1 MKDNIKISYFDSS
14 KKIED
19 GYKKVFDFATLVSVD
34 FKTLTNKAKND
45 IKDTNMLFNDYVK
58 FKYLYENGGML
69 LDGNFEFINSINSF
83 LENDFFIGF
92 SDDKNIATNIIW
104 TKEKGNKTIAKILDI
119 IREDRLDNITDVL
132 SEIVGKDLHNNYNYV
147 LKFEENSF
155 IYPYDFF
162 YPVDYEKIGKG
173 FTDNIKAIYFS
184 NTKKLG
190 FRQRYKVNMLRK
202 IGPTACEYFFAT
214 MRRLKNNIGY
224 KKYITMQRFKSKFS
238 VKKDS
243 GIEETLQALDN
254 YLKLKEEDKAPEY
267 LIVHNPRWLGVT
279 SATKELFEN
288 YLPMQEVFLNSN
300 VDKIVSKIV
309 ELNPNQVIFSAFNY
323 GWDKIATKIRQLAP
337 QIKLKSFWH
346 GSHSQVIEEINWGT
360 NLMVINLHKA
370 GIIDVMGTCKASL
383 VEFYKSQGYVT
394 AFLKNTVRL
403 TDDVKAE
410 IAKVKREDNGKLKF
424 GLYSASTDWR
434 KNTFNQVMA
443 ASSFENAELEVVPLK
458 YELKKLAYYNELK
471 IVGSQSHLKREDLL
485 VQMAKRDVVLYVTFS
500 ECAPMLPIEALEAG
514 AICIMGHNHHY
525 FQGTRLHDLLVV
537 EREDDLID
545 IENKIKYAL
554 EHKDEIFELYKEW
567 KKQNDSESAQSVV
580 DFLNM

>member
-458 YELKKLAYYNELK
+458 YELKKLAYYNELE